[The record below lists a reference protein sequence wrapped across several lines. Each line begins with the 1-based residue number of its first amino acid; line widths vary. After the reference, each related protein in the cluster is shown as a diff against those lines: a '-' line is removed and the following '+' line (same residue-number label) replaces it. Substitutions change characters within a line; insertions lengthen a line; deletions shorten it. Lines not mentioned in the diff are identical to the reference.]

1 MNAARQTGRI
11 RLGLEITNARNQRR
25 FFSCVRVSAASRGRA
40 TTLRIRHALRLLS
53 PLNYKV
59 ATTLSVDGGPF
70 RNYGN
75 PWWRK
80 DAAAA
85 SR

>member
-1 MNAARQTGRI
+1 M
-11 RLGLEITNARNQRR
+11 
-25 FFSCVRVSAASRGRA
+25 
-40 TTLRIRHALRLLS
+40 RLLS

-80 DAAAA
+80 DPAAA

>member
-1 MNAARQTGRI
+1 M
-11 RLGLEITNARNQRR
+11 
-25 FFSCVRVSAASRGRA
+25 
-40 TTLRIRHALRLLS
+40 RLLS

-80 DAAAA
+80 DAAAL
-85 SR
+85 SK

>member
-1 MNAARQTGRI
+1 M
-11 RLGLEITNARNQRR
+11 
-25 FFSCVRVSAASRGRA
+25 
-40 TTLRIRHALRLLS
+40 RLLG
-53 PLNYKV
+53 PLSYKV

-80 DAAAA
+80 DAAAP

>member
-1 MNAARQTGRI
+1 VLFR
-11 RLGLEITNARNQRR
+11 
-25 FFSCVRVSAASRGRA
+25 SRGFTYLQIGTIGGDLGGDYNIYFESSPFTYA
-40 TTLRIRHALRLLS
+40 GKTLRIKHAMRLTS

-59 ATTLSVDGGPF
+59 ATTLSVDGGSY

-80 DAAAA
+80 DAGAP